1 MPYIGKSPSFGV
13 RNRFVYVASSGDTSV
28 SGADANGATLTFT
41 DGAYVDVYLNGV
53 LLKPTT
59 DYNTSTANT
68 IAGLSALNTS
78 DEVTVVVYDVFA
90 VADTVS
96 ATSGGTF
103 SGGITFGSTVS
114 GLDVNGTEII
124 LDADADTSITADT
137 DDEIHFKVAGD
148 DHVKI
153 KGGTN
158 VLHVI
163 EGSSGQGTP
172 HTNSGLVIE
181 SDGETG
187 INILTGTS
195 NYGGI
200 IFGDSGDADIGFI
213 QYDHSVNSLRFG
225 IYTAEKATLSSGGFF
240 KVRGSHNSYQ
250 SSSANYHEFHTNESS
265 LTGIVY
271 QSNNSSYTGNLT
283 QYDLPPSDSTSNAK
297 FIACYSSNPG
307 GSADLEFYVRVDGQ
321 AYADGSFNGGGA
333 DYAEFFEWK
342 DGNTS
347 DENRVGCS
355 VVLDGNQ
362 IRKATSSDNTSNII
376 GVISVNPSVV
386 GDADGEF
393 WKGTYLKDDFGKY
406 IFKDSEQIEW
416 TDKEGVKYSFQ
427 KDYIPSDVTVPS
439 DAKKTPIKVR
449 TLNPDYD
456 KSKTYERREDRKEWS
471 YVGMMGKLRMLK
483 GQPTGDRWIKMKDI
497 SDTVEEWLVR

>member
-1 MPYIGKSPSFGV
+1 VEQMPMELRLHLQMV
-13 RNRFVYVASSGDTSV
+13 H
-28 SGADANGATLTFT
+28 TLMCI
-41 DGAYVDVYLNGV
+41 LNGV

-68 IAGLSALNTS
+68 IAGLSAFNTS
-78 DEVTVVVYDVFA
+78 DEVTVIVYDVFT
-90 VADTVS
+90 VGDMVS

-103 SGGITFGSTVS
+103 SGNVAMGGTLSVTGTSTLTGNVTFGGNVS

-137 DDEIHFKVAGD
+137 DDRIDFRF
-148 DHVKI
+148 
-153 KGGTN
+153 GGTDSVHMDVTGVGVN
-158 VLHVI
+158 VTNPLYPFHTRAASGGDNAALFL
-163 EGSSGQGTP
+163 EGPNDGYSTIYMGDTDDIDVGQ
-172 HTNSGLVIE
+172 
-181 SDGETG
+181 
-187 INILTGTS
+187 
-195 NYGGI
+195 
-200 IFGDSGDADIGFI
+200 I
-213 QYDHSVNSLRFG
+213 QYDHSVNALTFK
-225 IYTAEKATLSSGGFF
+225 INAAEKATLRNGFL
-240 KVRGSHNSYQ
+240 KVRGSSTSYQ
-250 SSSANYHEFHTNESS
+250 SASGTYHEFHTDESATTNVVIRS
-265 LTGIVY
+265 D
-271 QSNNSSYTGNLT
+271 NSSYTGILA
-283 QYDLPPSDSTSNAK
+283 QHDLPPSDSTSNAK

-406 IFKDSEQIEW
+406 IFKDSEQVEW

-456 KSKTYERREDRKEWS
+456 KSKTYERREDRKEWDA
-471 YVGMMGKLRMLK
+471 VGLMGKLRMLK
-483 GQPTGDRWIKMKDI
+483 GQPTGDRWIKMRDI

>member
-1 MPYIGKSPSFGV
+1 MPYIGRSTDGFGV
-13 RNRFVYVASSGDTSV
+13 RSRFVYLATSGATSV

-68 IAGLSALNTS
+68 IAGLSALNTN
-78 DEVTVVVYDVFA
+78 DEVTVVVYDVFT
-90 VADTVS
+90 VADMVS

-103 SGGITFGSTVS
+103 SAGVNIDGGVVINESS
-114 GLDVNGTEII
+114 ADVDFRVEGNG
-124 LDADADTSITADT
+124 DANALFVEGET
-137 DDEIHFKVAGD
+137 DKVG
-148 DHVKI
+148 I
-153 KGGTN
+153 GTN
-158 VLHVI
+158 DPADKLHVY
-163 EGSSGQGTP
+163 ESSGQRVARFEANNSTSAFVAFKASNTSLTPAIGVKDEDMFFSIGDAVEKMRLNSSGFLKVLGTA
-172 HTNSGLVIE
+172 
-181 SDGETG
+181 
-187 INILTGTS
+187 TS
-195 NYGGI
+195 YYGGNT
-200 IFGDSGDADIGFI
+200 G
-213 QYDHSVNSLRFG
+213 L
-225 IYTAEKATLSSGGFF
+225 
-240 KVRGSHNSYQ
+240 
-250 SSSANYHEFHTNESS
+250 YHEVVTD
-265 LTGIVY
+265 
-271 QSNNSSYTGNLT
+271 QSNELCFNVTSTNSSYSSRLSQFN
-283 QYDLPPSDSTSNAK
+283 LPPSDSTSNAK
-297 FIACYSSNPG
+297 FLSCYSSNPG
-307 GSADLEFYVRVDGQ
+307 GSADLEWYVRVDGQ
-321 AYADGSFNGGGA
+321 VYADGSFNGGGA

-406 IFKDSEQIEW
+406 IFKDSEQVEW

-449 TLNPDYD
+449 TLNSDYD

>member
-1 MPYIGKSPSFGV
+1 MPYIGRSTDGFGV
-13 RNRFVYVASSGDTSV
+13 RNRFLYLASADDTSV

-53 LLKPTT
+53 LLKAGT
-59 DYNTSTANT
+59 DYNTNTAGT
-68 IAGLSALNTS
+68 IASLSAMSAN
-78 DEVTVVVYDVFA
+78 DEVTVIVYDVFT
-90 VADTVS
+90 VGDMVS

-225 IYTAEKATLSSGGFF
+225 INTAEKATLNSSGFL
-240 KVRGSHNSYQ
+240 KVRGSHTSYQ
-250 SSSANYHEFHTNESS
+250 SSSGNYHEFHTDESS
-265 LTGIVY
+265 LTGLVVRA
-271 QSNNSSYTGNLT
+271 NNSGYTGNLY
-283 QYDLPPSDSTSNAK
+283 QSDLAPSDSNTNAK
-297 FIACYSSNPG
+297 FLTCYSSNPG
-307 GSADLEFYVRVDGQ
+307 GSADIEFYLRNDGH
-321 AYADGSFNGGGA
+321 AYADGNWNSGGA

-355 VVLDGNQ
+355 VVLDENK

-406 IFKDSEQIEW
+406 IFKDSEQVEW
-416 TDKEGVKYSFQ
+416 TDKEDVKYSF
-427 KDYIPSDVTVPS
+427 
-439 DAKKTPIKVR
+439 KKIIFLVM
-449 TLNPDYD
+449 LLYLVMQ
-456 KSKTYERREDRKEWS
+456 RKHQL
-471 YVGMMGKLRMLK
+471 KL
-483 GQPTGDRWIKMKDI
+483 
-497 SDTVEEWLVR
+497 EH

>member
-1 MPYIGKSPSFGV
+1 MS
-13 RNRFVYVASSGDTSV
+13 
-28 SGADANGATLTFT
+28 AN
-41 DGAYVDVYLNGV
+41 
-53 LLKPTT
+53 
-59 DYNTSTANT
+59 
-68 IAGLSALNTS
+68 
-78 DEVTVVVYDVFA
+78 DEVTVIVYDVFT
-90 VADTVS
+90 VGDMVS

-225 IYTAEKATLSSGGFF
+225 INTAEKATLNSSGFL
-240 KVRGSHNSYQ
+240 KVRGSHTSYQ
-250 SSSANYHEFHTNESS
+250 SSSGNYHEFHTDESS
-265 LTGIVY
+265 LTGLVVRA
-271 QSNNSSYTGNLT
+271 NNSGYTGNLY
-283 QYDLPPSDSTSNAK
+283 QSDLAPSDSNTNAK
-297 FIACYSSNPG
+297 FLTCYSSNPG
-307 GSADLEFYVRVDGQ
+307 GSADIEFYLRNDGH
-321 AYADGSFNGGGA
+321 AYADGNWNSGGA

-355 VVLDGNQ
+355 VVLDENK

-406 IFKDSEQIEW
+406 IFKDSEQVEW
-416 TDKEGVKYSFQ
+416 TDKEDVKYSFQ

-483 GQPTGDRWIKMKDI
+483 GQPTGDRWIKMRDI
-497 SDTVEEWLVR
+497 SDTVEEWLV